1 MLKKQIS
8 LELPDIVIDTNADEP
23 SFDNLSMKSQSSSDL
38 ESLDSI
44 ILSKMIP
51 SKRQAAE
58 EQYELK
64 KQEKIKKRK

>member
-58 EQYELK
+58 E
-64 KQEKIKKRK
+64 